1 MQWFGKAVGGLLGA
15 FAGPVG
21 SLIGVLIGHQWDQN
35 VAGGRGRRSVHAIS
49 QLFFEVAFEVMGQIA
64 KVDGR
69 VSEDEIRVARRIMQ
83 GMRLHE
89 AQVQAA
95 IEHFTLGKAAGY
107 RLDARL
113 AELASELRGRGDL
126 ARAFVQI
133 QLQSAVGAGHVGAE
147 KRQALW
153 RVAHALGVTRAE
165 LAQIEAIVRG
175 IGGGSAQPTAAESLA
190 EAYRVLGVSA
200 EASNDEVK
208 TAYRRLMNQHHPDK
222 LVARGLPESMV
233 GVAEQKT
240 HEVRTAYERVRT
252 QRGFK

>member
-1 MQWFGKAVGGLLGA
+1 MQWLGKAVGGLLGA
-15 FAGPVG
+15 FGGPVG
-21 SLIGVLIGHQWDQN
+21 SLIGVLIGHQWDQT
-35 VAGGRGRRSVHAIS
+35 VGAGRGQRSVQAIS
-49 QLFFEVAFEVMGQIA
+49 RLFFEVAFEVMGAIA

-69 VSEDEIRVARRIMQ
+69 VSEDEIRIARRIMQ
-83 GMRLHE
+83 GMRLGDAE
-89 AQVQAA
+89 VQVA
-95 IEHFTLGKAAGY
+95 IEHFSRGKARGY
-107 RLDARL
+107 EFDTRL
-113 AELASELRGRGDL
+113 AELASELKGRSAL

-133 QLQSAVGAGHVGAE
+133 QLQAAVGAGAVGTE

-153 RVAHALGVTRAE
+153 RVANALGVTRAE

-175 IGGGSAQPTAAESLA
+175 VGSGQPSPAESLA
-190 EAYRVLGVSA
+190 EAYRVLGVNA

-222 LVARGLPESMV
+222 LVARGLPQSMS

-240 HEVRTAYERVRT
+240 HEVRIAYEKIKT